1 MSLIG
6 KIQQLNDADL
16 SKLSSRLALIRAEM
30 EKNIKPT
37 VVAVGAP
44 SSSASGLTPAA
55 LIQALSEAKKAV
67 L

>member
-16 SKLSSRLALIRAEM
+16 SKLSNRLALMRAEM
-30 EKNIKPT
+30 ERNLNPT
-37 VVAVGAP
+37 VSTLVA
-44 SSSASGLTPAA
+44 SSSGGDGLTPAA
-55 LIQALSEAKKAV
+55 LIKALSDAKKAV

>member
-16 SKLSSRLALIRAEM
+16 SKLSNRLALMRAEM
-30 EKNIKPT
+30 DREIKPT
-37 VVAVGAP
+37 VSAIGAP
-44 SSSASGLTPAA
+44 SQNVDGLTPAA
-55 LIQALSEAKKAV
+55 LIKALSDAKKAV